1 MKKQELLA
9 KLITEHLDPQTLEQN
24 YPWDISRLLM
34 DGSNVLGLSHQ
45 EILDVKNATTAFS
58 QNRLLRSIVRQ
69 RLSMNKQDYALL
81 YWIIKDWGGI
91 SAFKSPSE
99 SQKNLDRIDSFF
111 SCLDS
116 GDPLPSELFN
126 IIPSLS
132 KLSSF
137 WDPEKYV
144 IYDNRAI
151 YTLNY
156 IIYKANEQGAGLKYF
171 PIKGGSRNKMIT
183 EKPIEILIGKYNRSE
198 FYSEETAYYI
208 YCDLIIAL
216 NALLYPDHSDEP
228 YRTEMLL
235 FTKIEIPFREM
246 NGKLDNLKPKLR
258 GKVKNHQMQKVDGLS
273 PKQKYYPIQELLA
286 NALSEGMTT
295 VTVTID
301 ELNQKI
307 ERIGKGQLP
316 EVAYKYGV
324 FWGNDYASKTHVWKT
339 AWLSQG
345 FVVANTTGVVNPHRS
360 EGDPVP
366 SDGIVIFQFVKR
378 DVIADKGLN
387 NSEVEKELEMDLQ
400 SLYEKIRK
408 EIRSNTPKYF
418 SIILVEKGAL
428 ATANEI
434 LNSTDPTDGFTILLL
449 MGRLDLTLEFL
460 IVNNPK
466 YHPLFSETM
475 LNNAKLRIGR
485 I

>member
-1 MKKQELLA
+1 MKKEELLA
-9 KLITEHLDPQTLEQN
+9 QLITEYLDPHTLEKN
-24 YPWDISRLLM
+24 YPWDISRLLI
-34 DGSNVLGLSHQ
+34 DGSSVLGLSQQ
-45 EILDVKNATTAFS
+45 EILDVKNATSAFS

-69 RLSMNKQDYALL
+69 RLSLNKQDYPLL

-91 SAFKSPSE
+91 SAFKSPWE
-99 SQKNLDRIDSFF
+99 SQKNLERIDGFF
-111 SCLDS
+111 SCLES
-116 GDPLPSELFN
+116 GDPLRSELFN
-126 IIPSLS
+126 IISSLS

-156 IIYKANEQGAGLKYF
+156 IIYKANENRAGLKYF

-183 EKPIEILIGKYNRSE
+183 EKPIEILIGKYNRNN
-198 FYSEETAYYI
+198 FYAEEVAYYI

-216 NALLYPDHSDEP
+216 NGLLYPEHPDEP

-258 GKVKNHQMQKVDGLS
+258 GKVKKHQIQKIDGLS

-286 NALSEGMTT
+286 SALSKGMTT

-345 FVVANTTGVVNPHRS
+345 FVVANTSGVVNPQRLD
-360 EGDPVP
+360 GDPVP
-366 SDGIVIFQFVKR
+366 VDGVVTFQFVKA
-378 DVIADKGLN
+378 DNIADKESSSSRL
-387 NSEVEKELEMDLQ
+387 EKELEIDLET
-400 SLYEKIRK
+400 LYRRIQN
-408 EIRSNTPKYF
+408 EIKSNTPKYF
-418 SIILVEKGAL
+418 SIMLAEKGTL
-428 ATANEI
+428 ATAREI
-434 LNSTDPTDGFTILLL
+434 LSSKDATDGFTILLL

-466 YHPLFSETM
+466 YHPLFSDTM
-475 LNNAKLRIGR
+475 LNNARQRIGR

>member
-1 MKKQELLA
+1 ME
-9 KLITEHLDPQTLEQN
+9 
-24 YPWDISRLLM
+24 
-34 DGSNVLGLSHQ
+34 
-45 EILDVKNATTAFS
+45 
-58 QNRLLRSIVRQ
+58 
-69 RLSMNKQDYALL
+69 
-81 YWIIKDWGGI
+81 
-91 SAFKSPSE
+91 
-99 SQKNLDRIDSFF
+99 
-111 SCLDS
+111 S

-156 IIYKANEQGAGLKYF
+156 IIYKANENGAGLKYF

-183 EKPIEILIGKYNRSE
+183 EKPIEILIGKYIKSN
-198 FYSEETAYYI
+198 FYPEETAYYI

-216 NALLYPDHSDEP
+216 NALIYPEHSDEP

-258 GKVKNHQMQKVDGLS
+258 GKVKNNQMQKVDGLS
-273 PKQKYYPIQELLA
+273 PKQKYYPIQELLS

-295 VTVTID
+295 FTVTID

-316 EVAYKYGV
+316 AVAYKYGV

-345 FVVANTTGVVNPHRS
+345 FVVANTSGVVNPQRS
-360 EGDPVP
+360 DGDPVP
-366 SDGIVIFQFVKR
+366 VDGVVTFQFVKR
-378 DVIADKGLN
+378 DDIADKKLN
-387 NSEVEKELEMDLQ
+387 SSQLAKELEIDLET
-400 SLYEKIRK
+400 LYQRIQN
-408 EIRSNTPKYF
+408 EIKSNTPRYF
-418 SIILVEKGAL
+418 SIMLAAKGAL
-428 ATANEI
+428 ATASE
-434 LNSTDPTDGFTILLL
+434 LLSSTDPTDGFTILLL
-449 MGRLDLTLEFL
+449 MGRLDLTIEFL
-460 IVNNPK
+460 VVNNPK
-466 YHPLFSETM
+466 YHPLFSESM
-475 LNNAKLRIGR
+475 LKNAKLRIGR